1 MIVICS
7 MRLPRAA
14 PAQLDDCRS
23 PSADVMKPRWDEHQ
37 DIVQAVPSV
46 ERRSFLF
53 ASLCPRREEPPVT
66 GLDHDPLPLLVHSQ
80 PTRSEM
86 AVARD
91 SDPSRLAALLVV
103 ATPRFVRVHRQP
115 PRLTGPQLARLRLA
129 PSWKSGRTRTS
140 SNVRISASGDIQI
153 RYVWRAVGDHNLAF
167 LDHAIR

>member
-37 DIVQAVPSV
+37 DIIQAVPSV

-66 GLDHDPLPLLVHSQ
+66 GLDHDPLPLLVHSK

-103 ATPRFVRVHRQP
+103 ATPQFMQVHRQP
-115 PRLTGPQLARLRLA
+115 PRTPGPAA
-129 PSWKSGRTRTS
+129 CT
-140 SNVRISASGDIQI
+140 A
-153 RYVWRAVGDHNLAF
+153 AVGAIMEVGS
-167 LDHAIR
+167 HAHIQQRAYFCIWRYP